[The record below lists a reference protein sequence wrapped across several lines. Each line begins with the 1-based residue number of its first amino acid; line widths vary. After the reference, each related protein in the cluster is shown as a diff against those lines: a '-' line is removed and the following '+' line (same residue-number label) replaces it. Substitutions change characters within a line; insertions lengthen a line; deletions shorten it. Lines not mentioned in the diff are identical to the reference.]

1 MKLYKLIVLCM
12 LSISSLIANDADI
25 DLSTTDTEIISD
37 PINSVDCIILKDENS
52 IICKY
57 IHQRS
62 EEDKYVEFYWIDPM
76 GNISR
81 ERTML
86 IPAGH
91 GSIYDYRFINGRVSG
106 QWTFKVQDN
115 NQTYQTNF
123 IIE

>member
-1 MKLYKLIVLCM
+1 MKLYKLIIVYLLVINTLM
-12 LSISSLIANDADI
+12 ANTKEK
-25 DLSTTDTEIISD
+25 LDTEIFYE
-37 PINSVDCIILKDENS
+37 PINSVDCIVLKDENS

-57 IHQRS
+57 IHKRS
-62 EEDKYVEFYWIDPM
+62 EEDKYVEFYWIDPS

-91 GSIYDYRFINGRVSG
+91 GSIYDYRFIYGRASG
-106 QWTFKVQDN
+106 KWTFKVQDD